1 MSDSDKSLEGGSEH
15 IERYLEFSLGDEL
28 YAVQLLKV
36 KEVIPHPETT
46 PLPNGP
52 SHFLGI
58 MNLRGQ
64 IISIVDLRKKLKIS
78 IKEELKENAVIIMNF
93 DGVCIGLVVDSID
106 KVLNV
111 SMKDIREVP
120 EVESAINGK
129 YIQGIFKH
137 DESLVVLLNLEKL
150 LDIDKIKQLQEKA
163 A

>member
-1 MSDSDKSLEGGSEH
+1 MDTADKDNESTLV
-15 IERYLEFSLGDEL
+15 ERYLEFKLGSEN
-28 YAVQLLKV
+28 YAVQLLKI

-64 IISIVDLRKKLKIS
+64 IISVVDLRKKLKIAVKS
-78 IKEELKENAVIIMNF
+78 EDTENAVIIMNF
-93 DGVCIGLVVDSID
+93 DGVCIGLVVDSVD

-111 SMKDIREVP
+111 SMNEISEVP
-120 EVESAINGK
+120 EVESAVNGK
-129 YIQGIFKH
+129 YIQGIYKLE
-137 DESLVVLLNLEKL
+137 DNLVVLLNLERVL
-150 LDIDKIKQLQEKA
+150 NIDEIKKLQEKA

>member
-1 MSDSDKSLEGGSEH
+1 MSDVNEGSTDL
-15 IERYLEFSLGDEL
+15 IERYLEFKLGTEN
-28 YAVQLLKV
+28 YAVQLLKI

-64 IISIVDLRKKLKIS
+64 IISVVDLRKKLKIAVND
-78 IKEELKENAVIIMNF
+78 EESENAVIIMNF
-93 DGVCIGLVVDSID
+93 DGISIGLVVDSID

-111 SMKDIREVP
+111 SKSEISEVP
-120 EVESAINGK
+120 EVESAVNGK
-129 YIQGIFKH
+129 YIQGIYKQE
-137 DESLVVLLNLEKL
+137 DNLIVLLNLEKVL
-150 LDIDKIKQLQEKA
+150 NIDELKRLQEKA

>member
-1 MSDSDKSLEGGSEH
+1 MSDSEKEMGNDH
-15 IERYLEFSLGDEL
+15 IERYLEFSLGKEL

-78 IKEELKENAVIIMNF
+78 IKEDQKESAVIIMNF
-93 DGVCIGLVVDSID
+93 EGICIGLVVDSID

-111 SMKDIREVP
+111 SIKNISEVP
-120 EVESAINGK
+120 EVESAVNGK
-129 YIQGIFKH
+129 YIQGVFKH
-137 DESLVVLLNLEKL
+137 DESLVILLNLEKL
-150 LDIDKIKQLQEKA
+150 LDIDKIKQLQKKA

>member
-1 MSDSDKSLEGGSEH
+1 MSDTDQENNSGL
-15 IERYLEFSLGDEL
+15 IERYLEFKLGSEN
-28 YAVQLLKV
+28 YAVQLLKI

-64 IISIVDLRKKLKIS
+64 IISVVDLRKKLKIAVS
-78 IKEELKENAVIIMNF
+78 DEETENAVIIMNF
-93 DGVCIGLVVDSID
+93 DGISIGLVVDSID

-111 SMKDIREVP
+111 AINEVSEVP
-120 EVESAINGK
+120 EVESAVNGK
-129 YIQGIFKH
+129 YIQGIFKQE
-137 DESLVVLLNLEKL
+137 DNLIVLLNLEKVL
-150 LDIDKIKQLQEKA
+150 NIDELKKLQEKA